1 VIALELLML
10 LFCLVGAAF
19 FAGIETGIISI
30 NRLRLQHLV
39 RRNVPGAKT
48 IRHFLTHSDLLLGT
62 TLVGTNL
69 LHVVSAV
76 LAASIGQDLGGAA
89 GATAAGVAMLV
100 VTLVCCE
107 YVPKA
112 WFQAAPARRTLPLAH
127 VLRAAAWALLPAT
140 FLVNLV
146 VRWLLP
152 RRDAKEVEDK
162 LLVNREELLHLT
174 REGEQSGVLT
184 KHESEMIH
192 GVFELTHKTC
202 DALMTP
208 RDKMPGCPRLTP
220 PKSSPARVRESPPA
234 RLRSVRRP
242 STAVAPSSTSS
253 RPAPAGKT
261 APTTCARRSSSL
273 YPPRRPPA
281 PHAVTRL
288 RSSSHRRP
296 LRSHRLITLKT
307 FSAKSPRGLTPPP
320 RRTRVFHGVEK
331 PFPQC
336 GKNRQSFSLHGKIAE
351 TFSLRGK
358 LALPPFSASLFH
370 ERHLPS
376 GQAQPFS
383 TSKSPRCSGTA
394 RGSTTRSRRPSRCS
408 SHLANGGMLIS
419 PASASRSTS
428 GRRRRTPHQHRRAAN
443 VCTPR
448 AMHGDLGCSKAP
460 TPSASPTRANRRTG
474 HLHPQRT
481 GVRNVAHTATEPTLA
496 KHSTSCSTHPW
507 SAKPAP
513 YLVPPLSTWRWPSG
527 RARHRPPR
535 APASPARLRRF
546 HPGAPSPRLAVQ
558 VDDIMPPRRLAAVLQ
573 TATVRDG
580 VIAMTKVQPAPSP

>member
-1 VIALELLML
+1 MMTLELLVL

-140 FLVNLV
+140 FFVNLV

-208 RDKMPGCPRLTP
+208 RDKMAWVPAGATP
-220 PKSSPARVRESPPA
+220 AEILALARVREFN
-234 RLRSVRRP
+234 RLPVYDP
-242 STAVAPSSTSS
+242 VQKAFVGVVHVFDVLADD
-253 RPAPAGKT
+253 APAGKT
-261 APTTCARRSSSL
+261 AAD
-273 YPPRRPPA
+273 YMRPPQLVA
-281 PHAVTRL
+281 SYLPVDHLLPRMRVTRL
-288 RSSSHRRP
+288 P
-296 LRSHRLITLKT
+296 LFLVTDDRYEVIGLITLED
-307 FSAKSPRGLTPPP
+307 
-320 RRTRVFHGVEK
+320 V
-331 PFPQC
+331 
-336 GKNRQSFSLHGKIAE
+336 
-351 TFSLRGK
+351 LR
-358 LALPPFSASLFH
+358 
-370 ERHLPS
+370 E
-376 GQAQPFS
+376 
-383 TSKSPRCSGTA
+383 
-394 RGSTTRSRRPSRCS
+394 
-408 SHLANGGMLIS
+408 
-419 PASASRSTS
+419 
-428 GRRRRTPHQHRRAAN
+428 
-443 VCTPR
+443 V
-448 AMHGDLGCSKAP
+448 
-460 TPSASPTRANRRTG
+460 TG
-474 HLHPQRT
+474 
-481 GVRNVAHTATEPTLA
+481 E
-496 KHSTSCSTHPW
+496 
-507 SAKPAP
+507 
-513 YLVPPLSTWRWPSG
+513 
-527 RARHRPPR
+527 
-535 APASPARLRRF
+535 
-546 HPGAPSPRLAVQ
+546 
-558 VDDIMPPRRLAAVLQ
+558 D
-573 TATVRDG
+573 
-580 VIAMTKVQPAPSP
+580 